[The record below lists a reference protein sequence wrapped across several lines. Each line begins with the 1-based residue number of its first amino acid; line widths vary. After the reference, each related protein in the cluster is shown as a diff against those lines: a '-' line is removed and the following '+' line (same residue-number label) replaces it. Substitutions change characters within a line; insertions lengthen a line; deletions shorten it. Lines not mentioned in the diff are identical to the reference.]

1 MSTPTVTPYSAK
13 VDLKLIVGDQTYDLG
28 QVGPELVIFRDP
40 VSLPPCDAVLIMTI
54 DGHEQRSNIRLLD
67 GASPDNRITR
77 TKILS
82 H

>member
-1 MSTPTVTPYSAK
+1 MSIPTATHFSAT
-13 VDLKLIVGDQTYDLG
+13 VDLKLIVGDHTYDLG
-28 QVGPELVIFRDP
+28 QVGPELVIFRNP
-40 VSLPPCDAVLIMTI
+40 VSLPPCDAVLVMTI

-67 GASPDNRITR
+67 GASPDIRITR